1 MNWPNATPSD
11 EVPPFLD
18 KLNAPQQQA
27 VMRSEGP
34 VMIIAGAGSG
44 KTRVLTYRIA
54 YLMHKGADPFQ
65 ILSLTFT
72 NKAAREMR
80 ERIEQL
86 VGAQARSIWMG
97 TFHSVFARILRQ
109 EAEKLGYPSN
119 FTIYDSDDSKSLI
132 KAIVKQMNL
141 DEKLYKPSLVLGRI
155 SMAKNNLVDFKSYL
169 KNDEYNE
176 ADRGS
181 GRPKFGEIFQAYSE
195 RCFKAGA
202 MDFDDIL
209 VNTHRLFKEHLD
221 VLNKW
226 QHRFRYVMVDEYQ
239 DTNHVQYMITKKLA
253 AVNQNICVVGD
264 DAQSIYAFRGANIQN
279 ILNFERDYPD
289 VATFKLE
296 QNYRS
301 TKNIVNAASSVIKNN
316 EKQLEK
322 SVWTANDEG
331 DKIQVFRNATEG
343 DEGRKIA
350 EFIFEQK
357 SALHLPNKGFAILYR
372 TNSQSR
378 AFEESLRRQGLDYRI
393 YGGTGFYQR
402 KEIKDMLAY
411 LRFVANPN
419 DEEAL
424 KRIINYPARGIG
436 DTTVQRVTVLA
447 AQEGL
452 ALWEVVKSAKHFPEI
467 GASAGKVE
475 QFAMMIE
482 SFRTMLDT
490 HNAYD
495 LAIQVAKQCGVLKTL
510 YEDKS
515 IEGVSRYENLM
526 ELLNG
531 IQEFTEDDQSDNE
544 KTLPVFLEE
553 VALYTDDAKDKD
565 PDRDCISMMTIH
577 ASKGLEFPVVC
588 IVGMEENLF
597 PSQMAL
603 GSRSD
608 LEEERRLFYVA
619 LTRAEQKL
627 ALSFASSRFKF
638 GSLLHCEPSRF
649 IDEID
654 SQYLDMSLASVKPKS
669 PFDGA
674 RGRNSS
680 TEDAP
685 SKSSTLFKKP
695 MRQAPLPAA
704 DPSFVA
710 GDLSALAVGQK
721 VQHQRFGYGM
731 VESIDG
737 KGDQAKAV
745 VNFENLGPKTL
756 VLKFAKMRIV

>member
-1 MNWPNATPSD
+1 MNWPNETPSD
-11 EVPPFLD
+11 EIPPFLD

-86 VGAQARSIWMG
+86 VGAQARNIWMG

-109 EAEKLGYPSN
+109 EADKLGYPSN

-132 KAIVKQMNL
+132 KAIVKEMNL

-181 GRPKFGEIFQAYSE
+181 GRPKFGEIFKAYSE

-221 VLNKW
+221 VLNRW

-452 ALWEVVKSAKHFPEI
+452 ALWEVIKSAKHFPEI

-482 SFRTMLDT
+482 SFRTMLET

-495 LAIQVAKQCGVLKTL
+495 LAMHVAKQCGVLKAL

-515 IEGVSRYENLM
+515 IEGMSRYENLM

-531 IQEFTEDDQSDNE
+531 IQEFTEDDQSDSE
-544 KTLPVFLEE
+544 KNLPVFLEE

-565 PDRDCISMMTIH
+565 PDRDCISLMTIH

-669 PFDGA
+669 PFETG
-674 RGRNSS
+674 RGRAGAEGDS
-680 TEDAP
+680 P

-710 GDLSALAVGQK
+710 GDLSSLAVGQK
-721 VQHQRFGYGM
+721 IQHQRFGYGM
-731 VESIDG
+731 VESIEG
-737 KGDQAKAV
+737 NGDQAKAV

>member
-1 MNWPNATPSD
+1 MNWPDAPSSS
-11 EVPPFLD
+11 EEIPPFLD
-18 KLNAPQQQA
+18 KLNKPQQQA
-27 VMRSEGP
+27 VMKSEGP

-54 YLMHKGADPFQ
+54 YLMHQGADPFQ

-80 ERIEQL
+80 ERIENV
-86 VGAQARSIWMG
+86 VGSQARNLWMG

-109 EAEKLGYPSN
+109 EADRLGYPSN

-132 KAIVKQMNL
+132 KAILKEMNI
-141 DEKLYKPSLVLGRI
+141 DEKQYKPNLVLSRI
-155 SMAKNNLVDFKSYL
+155 SSAKNNLFDYKHYL
-169 KNDEYNE
+169 NSEE
-176 ADRGS
+176 LTQEDRNA
-181 GRPKFGEIFQAYSE
+181 GRPQFGEIFKAYSE

-221 VLNKW
+221 VLNRW
-226 QHRFRYVMVDEYQ
+226 QHRFRYIMVDEYQ

-253 AVNQNICVVGD
+253 AVHQNICVVGD

-279 ILNFERDYPD
+279 ILNFERDYPE
-289 VATFKLE
+289 VATYKLE

-301 TKNIVNAASSVIKNN
+301 TQNIVNAAASVIKNN
-316 EKQLEK
+316 EKQLKK
-322 SVWTANDEG
+322 SVWTANEEG
-331 DKIQVFRNATEG
+331 AKIQVFRNATEG
-343 DEGRKIA
+343 DEGRRIA
-350 EFIFEQK
+350 EYIFEQK
-357 SALHLPNKGFAILYR
+357 TALHLPNKGFAILYR

-378 AFEESLRRQGLDYRI
+378 AFEEALRRQGLDYRI

-452 ALWEVVKSAKHFPEI
+452 ALWEVIRSARHFPEI

-475 QFAMMIE
+475 QFGIMME
-482 SFRTMLDT
+482 SFRTMLNT

-495 LAIQVAKQCGVLKTL
+495 LAMHVAKQCGLLKTL

-515 IEGVSRYENLM
+515 IEGVSRYENIM

-531 IQEFTEDDQSDNE
+531 IQEFTEDDESDSE

-565 PDRDCISMMTIH
+565 PDRDCISLMTVH

-603 GSRSD
+603 SSRSD

-619 LTRAEQKL
+619 ITRAEQKL
-627 ALSFASSRFKF
+627 ALSFAVTRFKF
-638 GSLLHCEPSRF
+638 GSLLSCEPSRF
-649 IDEID
+649 IQEID
-654 SQYLDMSLASVKPKS
+654 AQYLDMSLASVKKKS
-669 PFDGA
+669 PLNDLP
-674 RGRNSS
+674 GRSEG
-680 TEDAP
+680 T
-685 SKSSTLFKKP
+685 SKTSTLFKKP

-704 DPSFVA
+704 DPNFVPD
-710 GDLSALAVGQK
+710 DLSQLTIGQK
-721 VQHQRFGYGM
+721 VQHQRFGFGT
-731 VESIDG
+731 VESMEG
-737 KGDQAKAV
+737 SGAQAKAV
-745 VNFENLGPKTL
+745 VVFENEGAKTL
-756 VLKFAKMRIV
+756 VLKFAKMRIL